1 MASGASP
8 VYGDQMRF
16 DAITRLAWKHQ
27 DYVLAGFL
35 AVMALVEIWAA
46 EALTTEE
53 KLLTT
58 PLALA
63 GALALIWRRRFPLAV
78 LAVLAGSIFLVSLVV
93 PPSGEDP
100 IAAGIALVVAIYSVG
115 AHAGGLSAVVGV
127 AATLV
132 LVLVAVATDPD
143 EATLGA
149 YIFFLIV
156 VGAPWLAG
164 RAIRHRRL
172 SERRLEDRAVT
183 AEREREEKARAAVA
197 EERGRI
203 ARELH
208 DVVAHAIS
216 VIVLQARG
224 GRRSLADR
232 PDEARGAFDAIEATG
247 EEALVEMRRLLGM
260 LRQGDEEL
268 ALSPQPSLH
277 SLPALAAQVSQA
289 GLPVEVTIEGDQ
301 RELPP
306 GVDLSAFRIVQEA
319 LTNALKHAGPA
330 TAHVLVRYGEDELE
344 LEIVDTGPGAEA
356 VDDGGHGL
364 VGMRERAELYGGEVV
379 AGRRT
384 GGGFAVRVRL
394 PLYSAQP

>member
-1 MASGASP
+1 MWPDSVS
-8 VYGDQMRF
+8 
-16 DAITRLAWKHQ
+16 RLAWKHQ
-27 DYVLAGFL
+27 DLVLGSFL
-35 AVMALVEIWAA
+35 AAMALIEIWAA
-46 EALTTEE
+46 AALTTEE

-63 GALALIWRRRFPLAV
+63 GTLALIWRRRFPLVV
-78 LAVLAGSIFLVSLVV
+78 LAVLAGAIFVASLVV
-93 PPSGEDP
+93 PPSGEDS

-115 AHAGGLSAVVGV
+115 AHAGGVSAVAGV
-127 AATLV
+127 AVTLV

-143 EATLGA
+143 DATLGA
-149 YIFFLIV
+149 YIFFLVV

-172 SERRLEDRAVT
+172 SERRLEHRAVT
-183 AEREREEKARAAVA
+183 AEWEREERARAAVA

-224 GRRSLADR
+224 GRRSLAGR
-232 PDEARGAFDAIEATG
+232 PDEAHEAFDAIEATG
-247 EEALVEMRRLLGM
+247 QEALVEMRRLLGM
-260 LRQGDEEL
+260 LRRGDEEL
-268 ALSPQPSLH
+268 ALSPQPSLR
-277 SLPALAAQVSQA
+277 SLPALAAQVSEA
-289 GLPVEVTIEGDQ
+289 GLRVEVTVEGD
-301 RELPP
+301 RKDLPP

-330 TAHVLVRYGEDELE
+330 TAHVHVRYGEDELE

-356 VDDGGHGL
+356 VVGGGHGL

-394 PLYSAQP
+394 PLYPAHP